1 MMKKRE
7 KRKIK
12 GDKEG
17 KRERKKKTEGPKK
30 EIWLAKKKKWKTKKD
45 DFAVTF
51 LNMFFKSGMGRL
63 STLMEQYTVYTI
75 HPCFK

>member
-7 KRKIK
+7 KRRIK
-12 GDKEG
+12 GDKE
-17 KRERKKKTEGPKK
+17 KRERKK
-30 EIWLAKKKKWKTKKD
+30 KKD